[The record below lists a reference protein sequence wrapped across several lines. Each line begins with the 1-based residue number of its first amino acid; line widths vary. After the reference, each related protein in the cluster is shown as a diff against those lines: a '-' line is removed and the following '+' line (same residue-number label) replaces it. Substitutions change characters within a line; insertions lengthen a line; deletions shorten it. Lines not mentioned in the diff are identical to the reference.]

1 MSTSDVGARPTPAPT
16 WADLFSGRNAVYSVA
31 LGGSVV
37 LHALNIYV
45 ATTVM
50 PSAIGEIGGLDYY
63 SWTTTLFVMA
73 SIFGAA
79 ISPNVI
85 VGSGARAAYVLAALV
100 FAAGSIACA
109 LAPSMPVMLLGRFVQ
124 GFGGGLLYALA
135 YSVIRMVFAEHLWGR
150 AIGLISAAWGV
161 STLIG
166 PALGGIFAELDAWR
180 WAFGSLVPFAL
191 IFAVIAVATLPGR
204 SGEVTR
210 ITIPFVQLLLLA
222 GATLVL
228 SAGSLGVDVR
238 WSYASVGGAVTL
250 ILLLLSIELRSR
262 TTLLPRDAYSR
273 QSRLGILYALG
284 ALLVIGMQPEIFVPY
299 ILQVLHGLT
308 PLLAGYLAALMA
320 IGWTIGSLV
329 SGGWQGRAVNRAL
342 RAGPVFGFVGLALLA
357 GFLPRPLGQDWPAY
371 VPIAVGLILVGFG
384 IGLAWPHLVTRVFQ
398 AAPEGQ
404 QEQATGSITTVQLF
418 ATALGAAAAGTLAKS
433 AGIVSPGG
441 MEGAANTA
449 LWLFAGFAIVPLLSL
464 AAAFVATRGNR
475 T

>member
-1 MSTSDVGARPTPAPT
+1 MSTSDVGTRPTLAPT

-79 ISPNVI
+79 ISSNVI
-85 VGSGARAAYVLAALV
+85 VGAGARVAYVLAALV
-100 FAAGSIACA
+100 FAAGSVACA
-109 LAPSMPVMLLGRFVQ
+109 LAPTMPVMLLGRFIQ

-135 YSVIRMVFAEHLWGR
+135 YSVIRMVFTERLWGR

-166 PALGGIFAELDAWR
+166 PALGGIFAELHAWR

-191 IFAVIAVATLPGR
+191 IFAIIAVATLPGR
-204 SGEVTR
+204 SGAATR
-210 ITIPFVQLLLLA
+210 MTIPFVQLLLLA

-238 WSYASVGGAVTL
+238 WSYLSVGGAVTL
-250 ILLLLSIELRSR
+250 ILLLLAIELRSR
-262 TTLLPRDAYSR
+262 TTLLPRDAYLR

-299 ILQVLHGLT
+299 LLQVVHGLS

-320 IGWTIGSLV
+320 IGWTLGSLV
-329 SGGWQGRAVNRAL
+329 SGGWQDRAVNRAL
-342 RAGPVFGFVGLALLA
+342 RAGPMFGFVGLALLA
-357 GFLPRPLGQDWPAY
+357 SFLPHPLGQDWLGY

-433 AGIVSPGG
+433 AGIANPGG
-441 MEGAANTA
+441 VEGAANTA

-464 AAAFVATRGNR
+464 AAAVVATRGNR
-475 T
+475 I